1 MPGFEEAFADA
12 ERAVDTALAEAQR
25 HVKALKALKRA
36 AHDGNILA
44 MRKAS
49 TALKTASDTVIQ
61 ATGNALAAWRFSEE
75 QELAHLSG
83 PYSEELV
90 TLAEREGLKMRQE
103 GARLL
108 SYPSVLRVQPAD
120 RSLKID
126 RKAVRTLRPSRIIEQ
141 LKARQAKPP
150 RSKGA
155 QLLESL
161 YEAYQSLTRNNQN
174 PNEVQVPGAV
184 VLLAE
189 IFRLFKIAPGSE
201 YSREEFARDLHLLKN
216 SGPHETKNGFQVEY
230 PAGAGLRGAASN
242 VFQTINEHGSNIEFY
257 GLRFRATRS

>member
-12 ERAVDTALAEAQR
+12 ERAVDTAVAEAQR
-25 HVKALKALKRA
+25 HLKALKALKRA

-61 ATGNALAAWRFSEE
+61 ATGNAIAAWRFNEE
-75 QELAHLSG
+75 EELAHLSG
-83 PYSEELV
+83 AYSEELV

-126 RKAVRTLRPSRIIEQ
+126 RKAVRTLRPSRIIEW
-141 LKARQAKPP
+141 LKAGQAKP
-150 RSKGA
+150 RRFKGT

-161 YEAYQSLTRNNQN
+161 YKAY
-174 PNEVQVPGAV
+174 
-184 VLLAE
+184 LLAPLTSEVGLLADIFE
-189 IFRLFKIAPGSE
+189 IFTIAPGSE
-201 YSREEFARDLHLLKN
+201 NSREEFARDLYLLKS
-216 SGPHETKNGFQVEY
+216 SGPHETKNGSQVDY
-230 PAGAGLRGAASN
+230 PTSFSMRVVASN
-242 VFQTINEHGSNIEFY
+242 VFKTIDEHGSTIEFY
-257 GLRFRATRS
+257 GLRFIKAARS